1 LKHPEGK
8 LSHEDLLCARLY
20 SMDKNELST
29 VCYTTVNDGLR
40 KSASFDSS
48 QKAEGDLIKKQ
59 WKLFISHLT
68 TSVSELKGTT
78 GVHYRGQ
85 EFVSDDMQVWD
96 LEV

>member
-1 LKHPEGK
+1 MIPPKFSP
-8 LSHEDLLCARLY
+8 
-20 SMDKNELST
+20 LST
-29 VCYTTVNDGLR
+29 LTTPFVVSFFLVCRSKACYTTVNDGLR
-40 KSASFDSS
+40 RSASFDSS